1 MDQDLP
7 LHILKPEKHLE
18 RAQGYFAL
26 EMFEESMRE
35 LRALPDEHPW
45 SKDGRALLVAIHKE
59 KSDWKC
65 MREVARGLRL
75 EFPYDLS
82 WWIADAYA
90 TRRDV
95 SVGDARKILL
105 DGLILHYESSIIR
118 YNLACYACVQ
128 KNFDECIDFL
138 KEAVRRDEKYK
149 LMALEDKD
157 LRPVKKA
164 LMNMGWGRVVV

>member
-1 MDQDLP
+1 
-7 LHILKPEKHLE
+7 
-18 RAQGYFAL
+18 
-26 EMFEESMRE
+26 MRE

-75 EFPYDLS
+75 EFPYDLG

-90 TRRDV
+90 TRRDA

-118 YNLACYACVQ
+118 YNLACYACQ
-128 KNFDECIDFL
+128 LGHPGECMDFL

-149 LMALEDKD
+149 QMAMEDEDLETV
-157 LRPVKKA
+157 REA
-164 LMNMGWGRVVV
+164 LKQMGWEGKLA